1 MKKLLVIGYVWPEP
15 TSSAAG
21 SRMLQLLKFFLEEDY
36 HITFATTATTSKYA
50 FQLELLG
57 IETAKIELNNS
68 SFDKFLLALDPKI
81 VLFDRFM
88 MEEQY
93 GWRVDNHC
101 PNALKILD
109 TEDLHF
115 LRNARKKHL
124 NSNLT
129 LEEIILNSDLAKR
142 EIASIYR
149 CDLSLIISE
158 FEMEL
163 LKTLFKIPAE
173 IIQYLPYLL
182 PEAEIKKADS
192 SPNFS
197 DRKDFMFIGNF
208 LHEPNWNTVLY
219 LKQNIWPKIRKEL
232 PNAQLNIYGAY
243 PSEKV
248 FNLQNK
254 NEGFVVHGRTESVE
268 EVMQKNRILLAPI
281 QFGAGLKGKMID
293 AMQNGLPSITTKIG
307 AEGISKNNDWNGFIC
322 DTEDEI
328 IQKSIQ
334 LYTDQKLWLEKRKCS
349 ESILKDRFSVSK
361 YIPFL
366 KTQLTNLEIN
376 INDHRNKNFTG
387 KMLKFHNNRSTYF
400 MSKFIEEKEK
410 NKKSGTI

>member
-21 SRMLQLLKFFLEEDY
+21 SRMLQLLKFFLKEDY
-36 HITFATTATTSKYA
+36 HITFATTTATSQYA
-50 FQLELLG
+50 YQLELLG
-57 IETAKIELNNS
+57 IDTAKIELNNA
-68 SFDKFLLALDPKI
+68 SFDKFIAALNPEI

-93 GWRVDNHC
+93 GWRVDNQC
-101 PNALKILD
+101 PKALKILD

-115 LRNARKKHL
+115 LRNARKKSL
-124 NSNLT
+124 NSDLA

-158 FEMEL
+158 VEMNL
-163 LKTLFKIPAE
+163 LQNLFKIPAE

-182 PEAEIKKADS
+182 STAEIEKAEH
-192 SPNFS
+192 SPSFE
-197 DRKDFMFIGNF
+197 DRKEFMFIGNF
-208 LHEPNWNTVLY
+208 LHEPNWDTVSY
-219 LKQNIWPKIRKEL
+219 LKQSIWPKIRRDL

-254 NEGFVVHGRTESVE
+254 KEGFLVQGRAESVD
-268 EVMQKNRILLAPI
+268 EVMQKHRILLAPI

-307 AEGISKNNDWNGFIC
+307 AEGITKTNDWNGFIC
-322 DTEDEI
+322 DTENEI
-328 IQKSIQ
+328 IEKSIQ
-334 LYTDQKLWLEKRKCS
+334 LYNDEKLWLEKQQNAK
-349 ESILKDRFSVSK
+349 SILQNRFSASDFVS
-361 YIPFL
+361 FL
-366 KTQLTNLEIN
+366 KSKIANLQSN
-376 INDHRNKNFTG
+376 IIDHRNNNFTG
-387 KMLKFHNNRSTYF
+387 SMLKFHNNRSTYF

-410 NKKSGTI
+410 NKN